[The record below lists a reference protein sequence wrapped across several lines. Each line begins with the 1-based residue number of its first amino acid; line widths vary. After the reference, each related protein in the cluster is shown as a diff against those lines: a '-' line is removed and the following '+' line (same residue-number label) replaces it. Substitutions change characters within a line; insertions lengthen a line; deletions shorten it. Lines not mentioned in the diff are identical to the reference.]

1 MSSGNSLLLEARPY
15 FRRESPAH
23 IPLSIPKSL
32 ARQGQLGP
40 VHCGTRVARFWR
52 RITALRW
59 PVLTAAAAAIMITVA
74 SVLTLQ
80 SRVTPIGFAL
90 PITSVSAEMEL
101 LPDISPAWL
110 VQEVK
115 KALAEQLGRLRVI
128 GPVGAVPRTTLYSAG
143 EPPNWNEA
151 AELHIQISLHC
162 AANLCVFAIHRE
174 QSGSRSNQQG
184 ILFPDMSMQQWRD
197 IVRST
202 TLAL

>member
-1 MSSGNSLLLEARPY
+1 
-15 FRRESPAH
+15 
-23 IPLSIPKSL
+23 
-32 ARQGQLGP
+32 
-40 VHCGTRVARFWR
+40 
-52 RITALRW
+52 
-59 PVLTAAAAAIMITVA
+59 MITVA

-115 KALAEQLGRLRVI
+115 NALAEQLGRLRVI
-128 GPVGAVPRTTLYSAG
+128 GPVGAVPRTTYYSAG
-143 EPPNWNEA
+143 EPTNWNEA
-151 AELHIQISLHC
+151 PELGIRISLHC

-174 QSGSRSNQQG
+174 QSGLRVNQQG
-184 ILFPDMSMQQWRD
+184 ILFSDMSMQQWRD

-202 TLAL
+202 TLALYH